1 MPIEINEIE
10 VSGPPP
16 EAAPAPGSASAS
28 AAAETDRLSAQRQ
41 LEGQLT
47 ALRLQAAR
55 LLAD

>member
-1 MPIEINEIE
+1 MPIEINEID

-16 EAAPAPGSASAS
+16 EAPPAPGNAAAS
-28 AAAETDRLSAQRQ
+28 AAAETDRLSAERQ
-41 LEGQLT
+41 LERQLI